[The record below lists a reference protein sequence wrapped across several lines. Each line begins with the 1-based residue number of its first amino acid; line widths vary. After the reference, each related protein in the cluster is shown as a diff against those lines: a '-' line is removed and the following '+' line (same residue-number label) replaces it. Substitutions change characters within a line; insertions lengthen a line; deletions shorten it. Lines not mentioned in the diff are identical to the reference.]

1 MFIWFPLR
9 SHRKETEKG
18 KIEKGRKRGSQG
30 KSARFLC
37 RQLRVLTGRWSSLSY
52 AKTYI
57 ELIRFILKFHFS
69 FALTMA
75 AFLMVAIFI
84 VLVVAAHTHTQVV
97 NLVSGTSPS
106 GVSFPPSV
114 SHSISLSL
122 LSSSSARH
130 EPRGS
135 LRRRLFQLFSVAHC
149 HLIYFLC
156 VFALGLF
163 FFFCCSPP
171 LKKEGGGG
179 LGIASYLFNVT
190 A

>member
-1 MFIWFPLR
+1 M
-9 SHRKETEKG
+9 
-18 KIEKGRKRGSQG
+18 
-30 KSARFLC
+30 
-37 RQLRVLTGRWSSLSY
+37 SY

-97 NLVSGTSPS
+97 NLVSGTNPS

-114 SHSISLSL
+114 SLSLSSL

-163 FFFCCSPP
+163 FFVALP
-171 LKKEGGGG
+171 LLRREGGGG
-179 LGIASYLFNVT
+179 FRHSIISV
-190 A
+190 

>member
-1 MFIWFPLR
+1 MCSFGFRRGLR
-9 SHRKETEKG
+9 EETQRER
-18 KIEKGRKRGSQG
+18 ERYQERGRVRERQG
-30 KSARFLC
+30 TSERFLG

-84 VLVVAAHTHTQVV
+84 VLVVVAHTHTHTQVV
-97 NLVSGTSPS
+97 NLVSGTNPS

-114 SHSISLSL
+114 SLSLSSL

-130 EPRGS
+130 EPRGT

-163 FFFCCSPP
+163 FFCCSPP
-171 LKKEGGGG
+171 LKKGRGRG
-179 LGIASYLFNVT
+179 V
-190 A
+190 